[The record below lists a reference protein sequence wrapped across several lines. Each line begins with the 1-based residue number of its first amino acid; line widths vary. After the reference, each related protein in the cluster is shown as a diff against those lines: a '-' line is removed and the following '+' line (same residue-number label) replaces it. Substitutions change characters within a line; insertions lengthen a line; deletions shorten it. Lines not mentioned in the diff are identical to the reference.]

1 VESVSR
7 RQRNSFS
14 LVFIFWLW
22 GRNAERGKKAV
33 DEIRTTGGR
42 ADFIPSELR
51 GADSARE
58 VARKAIELGNG
69 HIYILINNAGI
80 YPFEPTHEMTEEQFD
95 RVFSTHVKGPYFHV
109 AALAPLMAKRGKGA
123 IVNLST
129 MAAAYRSTRDEFVRL
144 KQGRHQSVGG

>member
-1 VESVSR
+1 MESVSR

-42 ADFIPSELR
+42 ADFIPSEFR

-69 HIYILINNAGI
+69 HLQKHRANSGSPNS
-80 YPFEPTHEMTEEQFD
+80 
-95 RVFSTHVKGPYFHV
+95 R
-109 AALAPLMAKRGKGA
+109 
-123 IVNLST
+123 
-129 MAAAYRSTRDEFVRL
+129 
-144 KQGRHQSVGG
+144 